1 MKGNTKKKYKH
12 AFKNKEIE
20 MKSFNRNY
28 RKHCIIFVYK
38 WNCVGLL

>member
-20 MKSFNRNY
+20 MKSFS
-28 RKHCIIFVYK
+28 IISVYK